1 MAFAVKRRPL
11 PPPLNVTNFHPFFTT
26 FFFLL
31 QLKLTYE
38 TDFTPG
44 LSQII
49 ILSPLMIGSKLT
61 FAGSCARRPP
71 YSAIFIVTSTTIYSY
86 KAQTMC
92 KTRFGSQGVILDGF

>member
-1 MAFAVKRRPL
+1 MDIISIHFL
-11 PPPLNVTNFHPFFTT
+11 PP
-26 FFFLL
+26 FFFAIESYL
-31 QLKLTYE
+31 YE

-49 ILSPLMIGSKLT
+49 ILSPLIIGSKLT
-61 FAGSCARRPP
+61 FAGSCDRRLP